1 MKTVDVITLTYQS
14 VRSYLINSWVTWV
27 CHVHRAGNIYCQDK
41 IYPLIKS
48 KHSFEN
54 VTRLIT
60 ENCSLVDNSYQHV
73 W

>member
-1 MKTVDVITLTYQS
+1 MDMTALTYQS
-14 VRSYLINSWVTWV
+14 MRSMADQHLGILG
-27 CHVHRAGNIYCQDK
+27 CQVHRARTIYCQDR

-48 KHSFEN
+48 KHSLEN
-54 VTRLIT
+54 ITRLIT